1 MQSLDVISVNLWQI
15 LVSLA
20 NLLILFLL
28 IKKFLYN
35 PVKKMLATRQES
47 IDKDYALANDAKLS
61 AEENKK
67 IYEEKLSAAKTEAD
81 SVISSAVNT
90 AKQRENEII
99 AEAHEKAENI
109 LKKAESDAELERKK
123 AEKEIKGQ
131 IVDIST
137 LVAGKIIEKELDSDK
152 NSELVDSFIN
162 GIGDE

>member
-20 NLLILFLL
+20 NLVILFLL
-28 IKKFLYN
+28 IKKFLYK
-35 PVKKMLATRQES
+35 PVKKMLETRQES
-47 IDKDYALANDAKLS
+47 IDKDYALANDAKIS

-67 IYEEKLSAAKTEAD
+67 LYEEKLSAAKSEAD

-99 AEAHEKAENI
+99 TEAHEKAENI
-109 LKKAESDAELERKK
+109 LKKAEADAMLEKKK

-137 LVAGKIIEKELDSDK
+137 LVAGKIIEKELDSKK
-152 NSELVDSFIN
+152 NEELVDSFIN
-162 GIGDE
+162 EIGDE

>member
-20 NLLILFLL
+20 NLVILFLL
-28 IKKFLYN
+28 IKKFLYK
-35 PVKKMLATRQES
+35 PVKKMLETRQAS
-47 IDKDYALANDAKLS
+47 IDNDYAEANDAKLS

-67 IYEEKLSAAKTEAD
+67 LYEEKLSAAKSEAD
-81 SVISSAVNT
+81 SMISSAVNT

-137 LVAGKIIEKELDSDK
+137 LVAGKIIEKELDSEK

>member
-28 IKKFLYN
+28 IKKFLYK
-35 PVKKMLATRQES
+35 PVKKMLETRQAS
-47 IDKDYALANDAKLS
+47 IDNDYAEANDAKLS

-67 IYEEKLSAAKTEAD
+67 LYEEKLSAAKTEAD
-81 SVISSAVNT
+81 SVINSAVTT
-90 AKQRENEII
+90 AKQRENEIL

-137 LVAGKIIEKELDSDK
+137 LVAGKIIEKELDSEK

>member
-28 IKKFLYN
+28 IKKFLYK
-35 PVKKMLATRQES
+35 PVKKMLETRQAS
-47 IDKDYALANDAKLS
+47 IDNDYAEANDAKLS

-67 IYEEKLSAAKTEAD
+67 LYEEKLSAAKSEAD

-137 LVAGKIIEKELDSDK
+137 LVAGKIIEKELDSEK

>member
-20 NLLILFLL
+20 NLVILFLL
-28 IKKFLYN
+28 IKKFLYK
-35 PVKKMLATRQES
+35 PVKKMLETRQAS
-47 IDKDYALANDAKLS
+47 IDNDYAEANDAKLS

-67 IYEEKLSAAKTEAD
+67 LYEEKLSAAKSEAD

-137 LVAGKIIEKELDSDK
+137 LVAGKIIEKELDSEK

>member
-28 IKKFLYN
+28 IKKFLYK
-35 PVKKMLATRQES
+35 PVKKILETRQES
-47 IDKDYALANDAKLS
+47 IDKDYALANDAKIS

-67 IYEEKLSAAKTEAD
+67 LYEEKLSAAKSEAD

-99 AEAHEKAENI
+99 TEAHEKAENI
-109 LKKAESDAELERKK
+109 LKKAEADAMLEKKK

-137 LVAGKIIEKELDSDK
+137 LVAGKIIEKELDSKK
-152 NSELVDSFIN
+152 NEELVDSFIN
-162 GIGDE
+162 EIGDE